1 MTAISAN
8 PEHASPLLSC
18 TRDAVVTA
26 SRVGCHL
33 VALLAFLL
41 VAESACAID
50 AVRSKERL
58 EPGIVRLT
66 GQFAESGLE
75 LRSSDELSAPGA
87 VSDRR
92 RELLLLQ
99 LRTLQMRNDQHHDQ
113 QALSDKIGWLEAD
126 VAELKRAAE
135 RLQIEAAALTTP
147 VSDSTATAGSPV
159 GASAIAAGREAAVDT
174 ALPGASSVRI
184 NTRQST
190 QAAGVDPGEWA
201 TYAGLATTAFLLS
214 FLLFKHQRTVRR
226 EPAPDALNAAPPSL
240 VGDQASSRRQG
251 DDDSLPLAMS
261 GGIRKV
267 TSESGAIPVVPLE
280 RQAPALAR
288 DAAEPER
295 TAAGTALDLAEIML
309 SFGRVSGAAKT
320 LQEYVAAN
328 PQEALRPW
336 IRLLE
341 IYQAN
346 GMREEF
352 EAMALKLNRNFNV
365 EVIHWPT
372 DEKRADPAAAPLATD
387 PRKAVTLETITH
399 VRDRLLS
406 LWGGSECL
414 PYLEQLLRDNR
425 NGQRAGFTLPVVEE
439 LLFLIDLLAAR
450 EAAD

>member
-1 MTAISAN
+1 MTTISAN
-8 PEHASPLLSC
+8 TEPSLPLLPC
-18 TRDAVVTA
+18 TRNTAVAA
-26 SRVGCHL
+26 SRVGRHL
-33 VALLAFLL
+33 VALLSFLL
-41 VAESACAID
+41 VAEMACAINE
-50 AVRSKERL
+50 VRSKERL
-58 EPGIVRLT
+58 EPSVVRLAS
-66 GQFAESGLE
+66 QFAESGLD

-99 LRTLQMRNDQHHDQ
+99 LRTLQMRNDQHHDP

-135 RLQIEAAALTTP
+135 RLQLEAAALTP
-147 VSDSTATAGSPV
+147 LSASAAAAGSPA
-159 GASAIAAGREAAVDT
+159 GASATVAGRETAVDT
-174 ALPGASSVRI
+174 GLPGASSGRI
-184 NTRQST
+184 HTRQST

-201 TYAGLATTAFLLS
+201 TYAGLAATALLLS
-214 FLLFKHQRTVRR
+214 FLLFKHQRTVQR

-240 VGDQASSRRQG
+240 TGDQAPPQRPG
-251 DDDSLPLAMS
+251 DDDSLPLAMPR
-261 GGIRKV
+261 GTRKV
-267 TSESGAIPVVPLE
+267 ASELGAAPSMPLE
-280 RQAPALAR
+280 REVPALTR
-288 DAAEPER
+288 GDAEPER

-387 PRKAVTLETITH
+387 PRKAVTLETIPH

>member
-8 PEHASPLLSC
+8 PEPSHPFRPC
-18 TRDAVVTA
+18 TRGPGVTA
-26 SRVGCHL
+26 RRAGRHL
-33 VALLAFLL
+33 VAALAFLL
-41 VAESACAID
+41 VGGSACAID
-50 AVRSKERL
+50 EARSKERP
-58 EPGIVRLT
+58 EPDALRLG
-66 GQFAESGLE
+66 GQLVEGGLE
-75 LRSSDELSAPGA
+75 LRSSDELSAPSA

-126 VAELKRAAE
+126 VAELKRVAE
-135 RLQIEAAALTTP
+135 HLQLEAAALTP
-147 VSDSTATAGSPV
+147 LSASAATAGSPT
-159 GASAIAAGREAAVDT
+159 GASATAAGRETAVDT
-174 ALPGASSVRI
+174 ALPGASTGRS

-201 TYAGLATTAFLLS
+201 TYAGLAATALLLS
-214 FLLFKHQRTVRR
+214 FLLVNHQRTARR
-226 EPAPDALNAAPPSL
+226 ESAPGTLTAAPPAIA
-240 VGDQASSRRQG
+240 GDQVPPQRQG
-251 DDDSLPLAMS
+251 DDDRLPLAMPQ
-261 GGIRKV
+261 GIRKV
-267 TSESGAIPVVPLE
+267 ASESGG
-280 RQAPALAR
+280 APAVQPERPAPVLAR
-288 DAAEPER
+288 GDAEPER

-309 SFGRVSGAAKT
+309 SFGRVGGAAKT

-346 GMREEF
+346 GMQEEF

-365 EVIHWPT
+365 EVIHWAT
-372 DEKRADPAAAPLATD
+372 DEMRGDPASAPLATD
-387 PRKAVTLETITH
+387 PRKALTLEAIPH
-399 VRDRLLS
+399 LRDRLVS
-406 LWGGSECL
+406 LWGGAECL

-439 LLFLIDLLAAR
+439 LLFLIDLLAVR